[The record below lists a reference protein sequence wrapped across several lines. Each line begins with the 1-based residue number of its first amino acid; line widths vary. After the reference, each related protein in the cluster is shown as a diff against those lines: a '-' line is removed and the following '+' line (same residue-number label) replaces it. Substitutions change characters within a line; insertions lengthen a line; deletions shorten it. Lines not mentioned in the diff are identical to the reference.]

1 MPAVHSDLRTAG
13 TTINTCL
20 LENTSTACNSDN
32 ELGAFGF
39 NPSAQVNRTYTR
51 PAAKQVTVTATH
63 IQDASRTSTYDS
75 ATGRFA

>member
-51 PAAKQVTVTATH
+51 PPNK
-63 IQDASRTSTYDS
+63 
-75 ATGRFA
+75 